1 MKTLDLER
9 DLVPVSEFRSN
20 AAALLKR
27 VQEGSRLILTQNGR
41 AAGVLLGVRDY
52 KEMETRLME
61 LEMAVNSL
69 IEVSKGHWT
78 DKDEAMKRIDQEVER
93 AYPKPPRR

>member
-9 DLVPVSEFRSN
+9 DLIPVSEFRSN

-27 VQEGSRLILTQNGR
+27 AQEGSRLILTQNGK
-41 AAGVLLGVRDY
+41 AAGVLLGVSDY
-52 KEMETRLME
+52 KEMEIRLQE

-69 IEVSKGHWT
+69 IEVSKGQWLYRE
-78 DKDEAMKRIDQEVER
+78 EAMKRIDEEVKR
-93 AYPKPPRR
+93 AYQKPSGR

>member
-69 IEVSKGHWT
+69 IEVSKGHWI

>member
-1 MKTLDLER
+1 
-9 DLVPVSEFRSN
+9 
-20 AAALLKR
+20 
-27 VQEGSRLILTQNGR
+27 
-41 AAGVLLGVRDY
+41 VRDY

-93 AYPKPPRR
+93 AYPKPARR

>member
-69 IEVSKGHWT
+69 IEVGKGHWT

-93 AYPKPPRR
+93 AYPKPSRR